1 MVTKNSSALPA
12 RGRESRTPPGKVKI
26 YKQYPQL
33 DPFVGD
39 RYREKEGSAPRL
51 LIIGESSYLPEKYQS
66 LTTAEKW
73 YEGKQ
78 SDINKDGLD
87 CLEYRQQGYING
99 AENKTN
105 GIWKKLFSIINEYGP
120 KYNDFKEVIRDVAY
134 FNFFLRPGIKGG
146 SIAKNGFD
154 PQKDTQIANEQ
165 FRYQYEELKPT
176 AILFISKFAY
186 NHFRSQEVEGLISN
200 IGVIRHPCSPWWNR
214 TTKNVPR
221 NSREELADFI
231 KDLQWP
237 KA

>member
-1 MVTKNSSALPA
+1 M
-12 RGRESRTPPGKVKI
+12 KI
-26 YKQYPQL
+26 YEQYSQL
-33 DPFVGD
+33 EPFVGD
-39 RYREKEGSAPRL
+39 RYLEKEGSAPRL
-51 LIIGESSYLPEKYQS
+51 LIIGESSYLPEKYES

-73 YEGKQ
+73 YEGAA
-78 SDINKDGLD
+78 SDIKNEDDLD
-87 CLEYRQQGYING
+87 CLKYRQEGFIND

-105 GIWKKLFSIINEYGP
+105 GIWNRVYKTINESGP
-120 KYNDFKEVIRDVAY
+120 NHPNYKEVIRETAY
-134 FNFFLRPGIKGG
+134 FNFFLRPGIKGE

-165 FRYQYEELKPT
+165 FRYQYKKLKPT

-186 NHFRSQEVEGLISN
+186 NHFRSQEVEGLVSK
-200 IGVIRHPCSPWWNR
+200 IGVIRHPCSSWWNR
-214 TTKNVPR
+214 TTKNIPR